1 LSEPFSGYQHKFDT
15 AVVKGQVI
23 GSIQMV
29 APNGRYIYFPIR
41 FEFKTLENEQGFVE
55 KLVDSACFEIK
66 KQLCK
71 LLGEPE
77 IFG

>member
-1 LSEPFSGYQHKFDT
+1 MAID
-15 AVVKGQVI
+15 KGQVI
-23 GSIQMV
+23 GSIQFV
-29 APNGRYIYFPIR
+29 APNGKYIYFPVR
-41 FEFKTLENEQGFVE
+41 FDFKTLDNEYGFVE
-55 KLVDSACFEIK
+55 KLVEKACFEVK